1 MGPERNMQNLLSF
14 NDIRAAAARIA
25 PHVRRTPV
33 LRCTA
38 LEAELGAQI
47 FCKCENFQDM
57 GAFKIRGATNAVL
70 SLPEAMAARGVATH
84 SSGNHGAALA
94 LAAKQRGIPACVVMP
109 ENASAYKKRAVAEF
123 GAKII
128 YCAPTMQAREA
139 ALADFLAETGAAMVH
154 PYNDPAVMAGQ
165 GTAALELHE
174 EVPKLDMVVAP
185 VGGGGLL
192 SGTAVATR
200 ALRSACKII
209 GVEPAGADDAWR
221 SLQSGQIEA
230 VAHPDTV
237 ADGLRATIGT
247 LTFAVIRATA
257 DDIVRVNDA
266 TIIASMRFAWE
277 RMKIVVEPSAAVV
290 LAALREGMLDVRG
303 RRVGVILSGG
313 NVDLDNLPW

>member
-1 MGPERNMQNLLSF
+1 MENILTLD
-14 NDIRAAAARIA
+14 DIRAAGSRIA
-25 PHVRRTPV
+25 PYVRRTPV
-33 LRCTA
+33 LHCA
-38 LEAELGAQI
+38 PLEAELDAQV
-47 FCKCENFQDM
+47 FCKCENFQEM

-70 SLPEAMAARGVATH
+70 SLPAAVAAKGVATH

-94 LAAKQRGIPACVVMP
+94 LAAKRRGIPACVVMP
-109 ENASAYKKRAVAEF
+109 ENASAFKKRAVAEY

-128 YCAPTMQAREA
+128 YCVATMQAREA
-139 ALADFLAETGAAMVH
+139 ALAKYVAESGATMVH

-174 EVPKLDMVVAP
+174 EVPGLDMVLAP

-200 ALRSACKII
+200 TLRPTCKII
-209 GVEPAGADDAWR
+209 GVEPLGADDAWR
-221 SLQSGQIEA
+221 SLQSGRIEPL
-230 VAHPDTV
+230 AHPETV

-247 LTFAVIRATA
+247 LTFAVIREVA
-257 DDIVRVNDA
+257 DGVVRVSDA
-266 TIIASMRFAWE
+266 AIIAAMRFALE

-290 LAALREGMLDVRG
+290 LAALRAGMIEVKG

-313 NVDLDNLPW
+313 NVDLDDLPW